1 VETINLSGTTPQ
13 NRAEV
18 MSEPGRASLEEIGTA
33 VLLTAAPLTRM
44 ISVVLG
50 ALDRPVAGRDFHD
63 TPLDT
68 PAFSGDFSAILG
80 TSFGMT
86 IGGAVLGEV
95 QTSAIVL
102 LAGAALLAGFFS
114 YVYEQKRQQ
123 YLLAWALAWLLV
135 GCYFIR
141 PALGFSF
148 DSIPWFAFDEWILS
162 VAMLAFYCSA
172 RLYARLKIPVA
183 GVSLAAA
190 IAAVWSVAYVA
201 GWVPVHLG
209 LGVALGFFVV
219 ARTFWQEG
227 STEESRADQ
236 LLAFAFVCS
245 GLLRLLIIF
254 QSRLGSLKNAHLI
267 AFALL
272 PEMFGGVLMLMA
284 VYEEERRRIERNML
298 ALSNLN
304 LATSSF
310 SGGEIQKMLAQA
322 LDRVLNVAR
331 IPSGVLALHYGDGNG
346 PASIVAT
353 GVSDSFSAEIQKDR
367 LNDFTVTLVARMG
380 GLVVLR
386 DLARDANWVA
396 LEKEESFRRV
406 RQLLLGQ
413 GMRTVVGISLQAKE
427 RVFGVLLLGTPDNR
441 NFTPAELRLLLA
453 LGHQIGM
460 AVENSYLVQQTSRR
474 SEELHLLNEIGRAL
488 SSTLEPDALFER
500 IYAEMRRLF
509 DVSSLFI
516 AFQDQKPKQIRFE
529 IEVVDGVRLPK
540 RVRPAG
546 NHMAEYVVSSGQPLL
561 IRDKFSEETNRI
573 GFEPQRQAGSV
584 CAVPLILY
592 DRAIGVMAVHSM
604 QERAFD
610 EGHVELL
617 RVLASEAAVA
627 IENARLFS
635 QEQNKS
641 RQLTL
646 INNISSH
653 AITTLDP
660 QEMLSKIVAEIE
672 KAVPYDHIG
681 IAILDYSSKELMIQ
695 AEAGTRRDALGRHV
709 TLGEGLIGQA
719 ARTGQ
724 MVVVPEVN
732 ANSPR
737 PILAGTLSAIALPV
751 SYGEQMLG
759 VLYVESSEKC
769 EFPEDEVRLLRTLAD
784 LFAGA
789 LHNALTFQKAQEQ
802 AITDGLTGVKTHR
815 FLMEAL
821 SSEWKR
827 STRANR
833 PFALV
838 LMDLDRFKFVNDFYG
853 HLEGDVVL
861 QRVGHILEQNCRRSD
876 VVARY
881 GGDEF
886 VILMPET
893 TVDSAR
899 QLAGKLRGWVAADP
913 LLRDKNITASF
924 GIAGFPIH
932 GSTPQELIQVADSS
946 MYLSKHQGGNSV
958 SSVEQGD
965 PNDTKRWKKDVLEAY
980 LGVTLKRLFSTGPE
994 AFEEIYRRLE
1004 QFTRSLTEQ
1013 GVCGPGH
1020 EIPSAV
1026 VDTVTSLALAIDA
1039 KDHYTQGHSQKV
1051 SAYAVMIAQAL
1062 NIGQAEVEEIRLAG
1076 LLHDIGKVGIPEV
1089 ILNKSGPLDS
1099 EEWETM
1105 KTHTLLGAKILE
1117 PLEAMGRIR
1126 LMVRHHHEFYD
1137 GTGYPDR
1144 LVGDRIP
1151 FGARVIAIADAYDT
1165 ITSERTYKKPRRPEE
1180 AFAELQRCS
1189 STQFDPEIIR
1199 VFITT
1204 MRRAPQSFVEAPV
1217 GALGNQETSSL

>member
-1 VETINLSGTTPQ
+1 
-13 NRAEV
+13 
-18 MSEPGRASLEEIGTA
+18 M
-33 VLLTAAPLTRM
+33 
-44 ISVVLG
+44 
-50 ALDRPVAGRDFHD
+50 
-63 TPLDT
+63 
-68 PAFSGDFSAILG
+68 
-80 TSFGMT
+80 
-86 IGGAVLGEV
+86 LGEV
-95 QTSAIVL
+95 QSIAIVL
-102 LAGAALLAGFFS
+102 LAGAVLLAGFFS
-114 YVYEQKRQQ
+114 YVYQQKRQE
-123 YLLAWALAWLLV
+123 YLVAWAV
-135 GCYFIR
+135 GWSLIACYFVR
-141 PALGFSF
+141 PALGYSF
-148 DSIPWFAFDEWILS
+148 DSIPWYSVDEWIL
-162 VAMLAFYCSA
+162 ALALLAFYCSA
-172 RLYARLKIPVA
+172 RLYARLKIPFA
-183 GVSLAAA
+183 GVVIAGA
-190 IAAVWSVAYVA
+190 IASAWSIVYVL
-201 GWVPVHLG
+201 GWAPVHLG

-219 ARTFWQEG
+219 ARTFWHEG

-236 LLAFAFVCS
+236 LLAFAFVGS
-245 GLLRLLIIF
+245 GILRLLMVF
-254 QSRLGSLKNAHLI
+254 QPRIGALKDMHLLP
-267 AFALL
+267 FALL

-310 SGGEIQKMLAQA
+310 AGGEIQKMLGQA
-322 LDRVLNVAR
+322 LDRVLNVVR
-331 IPSGVLALHYGDGNG
+331 IPAGALILHHADDRG

-353 GVSDSFSAEIQKDR
+353 GMSDLFSGEIQKENLDDYAV
-367 LNDFTVTLVARMG
+367 NLVARMG

-396 LEKEESFRRV
+396 LEKEKSFRHV
-406 RQLLLGQ
+406 RQILLAQ
-413 GMRTVVGISLQAKE
+413 GLRTVVGISLQAKE

-441 NFTPAELRLLLA
+441 SFTPAELRLLLA

-460 AVENSYLVQQTSRR
+460 AVENSFLVQQTARR

-500 IYAEMRRLF
+500 IYAEMRKLF
-509 DVSSLFI
+509 DVTSLFI
-516 AFQDQKPKQIRFE
+516 AFYDRKPDQIRFE
-529 IEVVDGVRLPK
+529 IEVVDGVRQPK

-546 NHMAEYVVSSGQPLL
+546 NHLVEYVVRTGQPLL
-561 IRDKFSEETNRI
+561 VRDEFGEETRRM
-573 GFEPQRQAGSV
+573 GFQPLRQAGSL

-592 DRAIGVMAVHSM
+592 DRAIGVMAVHSVH
-604 QERAFD
+604 ERAFD

-635 QEQNKS
+635 QEQKKS

-646 INNISSH
+646 INNVSSH

-660 QEMLSKIVAEIE
+660 DEMLSKIAAEIE
-672 KAVPYDHIG
+672 SAVSYDHIG
-681 IAILDYSSKELMIQ
+681 IAILDYSSKQLVVK
-695 AEAGTRRDALGRHV
+695 AEAGARRDALGRRITV
-709 TLGEGLIGQA
+709 GEGLIGQV
-719 ARTGQ
+719 ARSAM

-732 ANSPR
+732 TASAQPL
-737 PILAGTLSAIALPV
+737 LAGSASAVGLPV
-751 SYGEQMLG
+751 SYGESLLG
-759 VLYVESSEKC
+759 VLYVESSERC
-769 EFPEDEVRLLRTLAD
+769 EFSEDEIRLLRTLAD

-893 TVDSAR
+893 SVEQAR

-958 SSVEQGD
+958 SSVDQGD

-1013 GVCGPGH
+1013 GQCGPGH
-1020 EIPSAV
+1020 EIPPAV

-1062 NIGQAEVEEIRLAG
+1062 NLNQKEVEEIRLAG
-1076 LLHDIGKVGIPEV
+1076 LLHDIGKVGIPEI

-1117 PLEAMGRIR
+1117 PLEAMNLIR

-1144 LVGDRIP
+1144 LRGEKIP
-1151 FGARVIAIADAYDT
+1151 YGARIIAIADAYDT
-1165 ITSERTYKKPRRPEE
+1165 ITSERTYKKPRRPDE
-1180 AFAELQRCS
+1180 AFSELQRCAAS
-1189 STQFDPEIIR
+1189 QFDPEIIR
-1199 VFITT
+1199 VFIET
-1204 MRRAPQSFVEAPV
+1204 MRRAPHGFASASVGLSDEA
-1217 GALGNQETSSL
+1217 GAQETPSL